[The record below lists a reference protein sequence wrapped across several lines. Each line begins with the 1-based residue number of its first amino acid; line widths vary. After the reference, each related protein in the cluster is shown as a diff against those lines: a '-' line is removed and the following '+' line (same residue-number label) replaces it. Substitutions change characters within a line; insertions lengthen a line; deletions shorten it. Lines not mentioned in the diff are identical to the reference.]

1 MKEVP
6 RRHAASI
13 KHPRHVTIP
22 SRHSSCGR
30 WWGARRCRH
39 SLTVPLPIPS
49 MPPTFGLHV
58 DAAPMLMG
66 ASGGSVCGVV
76 VSVVAG
82 WLKGTHHPHHL
93 VHRLLQL
100 HQLAFTPYTPT
111 FSHAFY
117 MGSAADVRPRFFTS
131 LRGVAFGYH

>member
-1 MKEVP
+1 
-6 RRHAASI
+6 
-13 KHPRHVTIP
+13 
-22 SRHSSCGR
+22 
-30 WWGARRCRH
+30 
-39 SLTVPLPIPS
+39 
-49 MPPTFGLHV
+49 MPPAFGLHV

-100 HQLAFTPYTPT
+100 HQPAFNPYTLT
-111 FSHAFY
+111 AFSPAFY
-117 MGSAADVRPRFFTS
+117 MRSAADVRPRFFTS
-131 LRGVAFGYH
+131 LRDVAYGYRCASCIWLWCGHI